1 MAPKKRARAG
11 SDDED
16 QQSGND
22 SSIDAS
28 QLSNTPPNAKK
39 QKKESA
45 AKRPTTEALH
55 DIENDSILE
64 LEPKPKKT
72 KTSTE
77 QYQKLT
83 QLEHIIKRPD
93 TYIGSV
99 EKTETTMWVFN
110 SENKEMESRKVTFVP
125 GLYKIFDEIMVNAAD
140 NKQNDANMKN
150 IKVVVDRE
158 KGEISVENDGRGIPV
173 EIHEV
178 SNLVLVVL
186 IPVSQRPETTAEF
199 RQISCTAHISKPLT
213 CYRFFL
219 FEMNGLIQ
227 LSAYP
232 FSVVTC

>member
-16 QQSGND
+16 QQSEND
-22 SSIDAS
+22 SNDAS

-39 QKKESA
+39 QKKAPA
-45 AKRPTTEALH
+45 AKKQPAEALS
-55 DIENDSILE
+55 DIENESILE
-64 LEPKPKKT
+64 TEPKPKKT

-83 QLEHIIKRPD
+83 QLEHILKRPD

-99 EKTETTMWVFN
+99 EKTDTTMWVFN
-110 SENKEMESRKVTFVP
+110 SENKEMELRKVTFVP

-140 NKQNDANMKN
+140 NKQNDPNMKN

-178 SNLVLVVL
+178 C
-186 IPVSQRPETTAEF
+186 R
-199 RQISCTAHISKPLT
+199 
-213 CYRFFL
+213 L
-219 FEMNGLIQ
+219 F
-227 LSAYP
+227 P
-232 FSVVTC
+232 